1 MPSTD
6 SEHVCTTLNT
16 CYYSN
21 ATMIKRL
28 DLETASR
35 IRAGTVVASPESVVR
50 GLVLNALDAGARRV
64 DVKLHL
70 GTLSLCV
77 EDDGEGMSVLEL
89 KKAGL
94 PSFTSKVE
102 EGACGETLSAL
113 ATSCSKLVIVT
124 KRKEDA
130 VWSRKSF
137 NDETELEI
145 QTLESFF
152 EPQFGANGTAVMV
165 SRLFG
170 TTPVRWEIAMQSQ
183 GTMMDAI
190 RVALFEVLADAKD
203 VNLRLLL
210 NEGGDGF
217 RKIIDTGSC
226 ESITEAYATFFGKRP
241 LHRLLAKQEGVS
253 LTTFVSQEPILSS
266 RYQFIFVN
274 NMPISLTGTERKSI
288 ADHIAKMNY
297 SFKGYFGRSTKGHPS
312 YIILLKTQ
320 ENCDW
325 SSKAILNFILRN
337 LSQANDTEESH
348 PETPRRRAKSM
359 QQYGQNSP
367 FSLLTATP
375 EPTPDSLG
383 LSQVNQ
389 EILLE
394 DFKIIRQIASR
405 FILLKS
411 RDAFYIVDQHACDER
426 IQYELFL
433 REFLKDL
440 HDPFIDMRVKC
451 EKAIY
456 IEVSVTES
464 EIFKNQKNHL
474 LAYGVDYREEHGK
487 IDITHLPAILI
498 PESKNTSSLKSFLLG
513 WVTALN
519 LRTIEYTPSQDW
531 FMAIQQIPSAIRD
544 LLITKAC
551 KLAIKF
557 GKVLTHEEMNH
568 LMSELGKCRLF
579 TQCAHGRPTIVPLET
594 IDDLEFLE
602 PFREDYIV

>member
-1 MPSTD
+1 MPSSD
-6 SEHVCTTLNT
+6 SEHVCTTLTT

-70 GTLSLCV
+70 GTLSLSV
-77 EDDGEGMSVLEL
+77 EDDGEGMSDL

-145 QTLESFF
+145 QTLERFF
-152 EPQFGANGTAVMV
+152 EPQFGAYGTTVMA

-170 TTPVRWEIAMQSQ
+170 STPVRWEIAMQSQ
-183 GTMMDAI
+183 GAMMDAI

-203 VNLRLLL
+203 VNLRLLV
-210 NEGGDGF
+210 NEGEDGF
-217 RKIIDTGSC
+217 RKIIDTGC
-226 ESITEAYATFFGKRP
+226 CKSITEAYATFFGKRP
-241 LHRLLAKQEGVS
+241 LHRLLTKQEGVTF
-253 LTTFVSQEPILSS
+253 TTFVSQEPILSS
-266 RYQFIFVN
+266 RYQFIFLN
-274 NMPISLTGTERKSI
+274 NKPIRLTGSERKSI
-288 ADHIAKMNY
+288 AEHIVKMNY

-337 LSQANDTEESH
+337 LPQANDTEESH
-348 PETPRRRAKSM
+348 PETPRRKAKSM

-375 EPTPDSLG
+375 ESTPDSPG

-389 EILLE
+389 ELLLE
-394 DFKIIRQIASR
+394 DFKVISQVASR

-426 IQYELFL
+426 IQYEHLLRDFL
-433 REFLKDL
+433 EDL

-451 EKAIY
+451 DKSIY
-456 IEVSVTES
+456 IEVNVTES
-464 EIFKNQKNHL
+464 EIFKNQKHHL
-474 LAYGVDYREEHGK
+474 LAYGVDFHEEHGK
-487 IDITHLPAILI
+487 IGITHLPAILI

-557 GKVLTHEEMNH
+557 GKVLTHEEMDH

-594 IDDLEFLE
+594 MDDLESLE
-602 PFREDYIV
+602 PFREDFIV